1 MKKEKIEEMLKQRE
15 ELKQQL
21 ELQYQQLIGQ
31 IALLKQ
37 LLQEFDKENKKDG

>member
-1 MKKEKIEEMLKQRE
+1 MKKEKLEEMLKKIE

-37 LLQEFDKENKKDG
+37 LLQEFDKEKKDG

>member
-1 MKKEKIEEMLKQRE
+1 MKKEKLEEMLKKRE

-37 LLQEFDKENKKDG
+37 LLQEFDKEKKDG

>member
-1 MKKEKIEEMLKQRE
+1 MKKEKLEEMLKKRE

-37 LLQEFDKENKKDG
+37 LLQEFDKEKENG

>member
-37 LLQEFDKENKKDG
+37 LLQEFDKEKENG